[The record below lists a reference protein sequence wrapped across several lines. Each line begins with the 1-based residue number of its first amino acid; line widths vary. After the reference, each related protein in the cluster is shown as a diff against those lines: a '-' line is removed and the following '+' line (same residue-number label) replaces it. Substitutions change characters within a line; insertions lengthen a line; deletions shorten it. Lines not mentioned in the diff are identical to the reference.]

1 METYLNTLI
10 DRNVPDV
17 SAQRAIAEE
26 MDAGYVSC
34 ASLRSLARRMDW
46 ALLDHDLE
54 RLRIQIRLLEGM
66 SRGT

>member
-17 SAQRAIAEE
+17 SAQGEIAREI
-26 MDAGYVSC
+26 DAGYVSC

-54 RLRIQIRLLEGM
+54 RLRIQVGQLEEIAKG
-66 SRGT
+66 R